1 MIAYEDGHLGQIL
14 VTIDNTTFKLCPKQI
29 VCKYKFKCVGKSH
42 NKQLSMGCEYTH
54 VGKPHNLSIPNL
66 SHFEKCEK
74 CDKGRLPHFKT
85 FWPHFSMPRG
95 PRTKMH

>member
-54 VGKPHNLSIPNL
+54 VGKPHNLSTPNL
-66 SHFEKCEK
+66 SHFEK
-74 CDKGRLPHFKT
+74 RLIAT
-85 FWPHFSMPRG
+85 F
-95 PRTKMH
+95 